1 MNTRSLY
8 SIAAQALFA
17 ICCLNGSLVN
27 AEDLAW
33 ESLAVYP
40 ESIHLSSKD
49 DLQHVVVVAT
59 RSDGVTQDVTDKA
72 TYKFSDAQLVDWKDF
87 IITPKAD
94 GKTTLN
100 VTWNKLESK
109 ATVESIQ
116 SNKDRDVSF
125 TLDVMPIL
133 TRASCNNGSCHG
145 AARGKDGFRLSLF
158 GFDPKADFDRITR
171 EIGIRRINL
180 ARPDQSLLLLK
191 SIGAVQHT
199 GGKRIEPDSEHYKK
213 LLTWLSEGAKMDS
226 AAPPTVTKVE
236 LFPKQAV
243 LEGEGTQQRIVTVAT
258 YSDGTTRDVSDVAS
272 FSTNNERSG
281 AVSTSSVVTAGLRGE
296 AYIIAR
302 FDTHSVGSQIISLQK
317 GAPRVNFPEAPNYI
331 DQLVN
336 QKLEKLRVR
345 PSENCT
351 DEEFLRR
358 VSIDLIGV
366 LPTEEDYDEFT
377 KEMAGDKR
385 KQLVERLLERK
396 EFNEIWAMKWA
407 DLLMIKTV
415 ANQVSPK
422 AAFLYNNWLTE
433 KIAADEPVDQIFEQ
447 LLSATGSVFENPPT
461 NFYTERDRLK
471 LAENV
476 AQVFMG
482 VRTQCAQCHNHP
494 FDRWTMDDY
503 YGFAA
508 FFSQIGRKVGEDYRD
523 TIVYNSGSG
532 EVSHPVAGK
541 KVVPKFLGGAVP
553 EIPAGKDRRAV
564 MAEWITSEGNPYFA
578 TSVANRIWAHF
589 LGVGIVNQV
598 DDFRVSNP
606 ASNPELLEA
615 LSKKLCEYKF
625 DFKKLVLD
633 ICTSETYQRS
643 ATPNDT
649 NDDDTRNYSHAV
661 VRRIPAES
669 MLDCISQATNSA
681 DKFKGLPVGSRA
693 VQIPDGSTT
702 NYFLTTF
709 GKSPRATVCACEAT
723 TDPSL
728 SQALHLINGN
738 SVGDKI
744 VRGKLINTW
753 IAEKLTSEQILDK
766 LFIRCLSRKAT
777 DKEKEE
783 LLKIV
788 TDATK
793 PETGWEDVF
802 WAVLNSR
809 EFIFNH

>member
-1 MNTRSLY
+1 MSSRSFFSRTSRWL
-8 SIAAQALFA
+8 AAVT
-17 ICCLNGSLVN
+17 CLNGLSAFAN
-27 AEDLAW
+27 ELAW

-40 ESIHLSSKD
+40 ETIHLSSKD

-72 TYKFSDAQLVDWKDF
+72 TYKFADEKLVDWKDF
-87 IITPKAD
+87 VVTPKAD

-100 VTWNKLESK
+100 VSWNNLDSK
-109 ATVESIQ
+109 ATIESVQ
-116 SNKDRDVSF
+116 SAKDREISF

-191 SIGAVQHT
+191 AVGAVQHT
-199 GGKRIEPDSEHYKK
+199 GGKRIEPDSEHYNK
-213 LLTWLSEGAKMDS
+213 LLAWLSNGAKMDQ
-226 AAPPTVTKVE
+226 AAPATVTKVE
-236 LFPKQAV
+236 IFPKQAV
-243 LEGEGTQQRIVTVAT
+243 LEGEGTQQRIVSVAT

-272 FSTNNERSG
+272 FTTNNERSG
-281 AVSTSSVVTAGLRGE
+281 SVNASAVVTAGLRGE
-296 AYIIAR
+296 AYVIAR
-302 FDTHSVGSQIISLQK
+302 FDTHSVGSQIITLPK
-317 GAPRVNFPEAPNYI
+317 GAPRISFPDAPNYI

-336 QKLEKLRVR
+336 QKLEKLRVK
-345 PSENCT
+345 PSEICT

-358 VSIDLIGV
+358 VSIDLVGV
-366 LPTEEDYDEFT
+366 LPTEEEYDEFT

-385 KQLVERLLERK
+385 KQLVEKLLQRK

-407 DLLMIKTV
+407 DLLMIKTI

-433 KIAADEPVDQIFEQ
+433 KIAADEPVDKIFEE

-523 TIVYNSGSG
+523 TIIYNSGSG
-532 EVSHPVAGK
+532 EVAHPVAGK
-541 KVVPKFLGGAVP
+541 KVVPKFLGG
-553 EIPAGKDRRAV
+553 EIPQIPDGKDRREV
-564 MAEWITSEGNPYFA
+564 MAEWITSDENPYFA

-589 LGVGIVNQV
+589 LGIGIVNQV
-598 DDFRVSNP
+598 DDFRISNP
-606 ASNPELLEA
+606 PSNPELLEA
-615 LSKKLCEYKF
+615 LSKKLCEYDF
-625 DFKKLVLD
+625 NFKKLVLD
-633 ICTSETYQRS
+633 ICTSDTYQRS
-643 ATPNDT
+643 ATANET
-649 NDDDTRNYSHAV
+649 NEDDTRNYSHAV

-669 MLDCISQATNSA
+669 MLDCISQVTNSPE
-681 DKFKGLPVGSRA
+681 KFRGLPVGSRA
-693 VQIPDGSTT
+693 VQIADGATT

-709 GKSPRATVCACEAT
+709 GRSPRATVCACEAT

-728 SQALHLINGN
+728 SQALHLINGSN
-738 SVGDKI
+738 VGDKI
-744 VRGKLINTW
+744 VRGKLINQW
-753 IAEKLTSEQILDK
+753 IGEKLTPEQILDK
-766 LFIRCLSRKAT
+766 LFIRSLSRKPNE
-777 DKEKEE
+777 KEKEE
-783 LLKIV
+783 LLKV
-788 TDATK
+788 VKDASK